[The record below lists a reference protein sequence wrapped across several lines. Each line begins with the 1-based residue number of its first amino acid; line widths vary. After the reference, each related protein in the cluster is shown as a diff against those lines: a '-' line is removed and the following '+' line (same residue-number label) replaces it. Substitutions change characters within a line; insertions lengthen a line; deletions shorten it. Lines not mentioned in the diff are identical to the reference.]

1 MRNEKQY
8 IKNNIILKGYRIK
21 VVKDGMQTFNPTE
34 EMILA
39 DGWEEYIPPTP
50 TIEEGEP
57 DYSGIPYEELVE
69 MFIRERYSVSD
80 ELAILRQRDVKKDE
94 FDAYFAFCE
103 ECKARA
109 KEIIGEIATN

>member
-21 VVKDGMQTFNPTE
+21 VVKDGMQYFNPNE

-39 DGWEEYIPPTP
+39 DGWEEYVPPVPKET
-50 TIEEGEP
+50 EVK
-57 DYSGIPYEELVE
+57 YSYEELVE
-69 MFIRERYSVSD
+69 TFIRERYSVSD
-80 ELAILRQRDVKKDE
+80 ELALLRQREVKKDE

>member
-8 IKNNIILKGYRIK
+8 IKNNIIEKGCRIR
-21 VVKDGMQTFNPTE
+21 VVKDGMQYFNPSE

-39 DGWEEYIPPTP
+39 DGWEAYVPPVPSESEANYT
-50 TIEEGEP
+50 
-57 DYSGIPYEELVE
+57 YEELVE

-80 ELAILRQRDVKKDE
+80 ELALLRQRDVKKEE

-109 KEIIGEIATN
+109 KEIIGKSATN

>member
-21 VVKDGMQTFNPTE
+21 VVKDGMQYFNPNE

-39 DGWEEYIPPTP
+39 DGWKEYVPPVPKETEENYT
-50 TIEEGEP
+50 
-57 DYSGIPYEELVE
+57 YEELVE
-69 MFIRERYSVSD
+69 TFIRERYSVSD
-80 ELAILRQRDVKKDE
+80 ELALLRQRDVKKEE

-109 KEIIGEIATN
+109 KEIIVKSATN

>member
-8 IKNNIILKGYRIK
+8 IKNNIIEKGYRIR
-21 VVKDGMQTFNPTE
+21 VVKDGMQYFNPSE

-39 DGWEEYIPPTP
+39 DGWEEYVPPVPKETEVNY
-50 TIEEGEP
+50 T
-57 DYSGIPYEELVE
+57 YEELVE

-80 ELAILRQRDVKKDE
+80 ELALLRQRDVKKEE
-94 FDAYFAFCE
+94 FDSYFAFCE

-109 KEIIGEIATN
+109 KEIIGESATN

>member
-8 IKNNIILKGYRIK
+8 IKNNIIEKGYRIR
-21 VVKDGMQTFNPTE
+21 VVKDGMQYFNPSE

-39 DGWEEYIPPTP
+39 DGWEAYVPPVPKETEVNY
-50 TIEEGEP
+50 T
-57 DYSGIPYEELVE
+57 YEELVE

-80 ELAILRQRDVKKDE
+80 ELALLRQRDVKKEE
-94 FDAYFAFCE
+94 FNAYFAFCE

-109 KEIIGEIATN
+109 KEIIGESATN

>member
-8 IKNNIILKGYRIK
+8 IKNNIIEKGYRIK
-21 VVKDGMQTFNPTE
+21 VVKDGMQYFNPNE

-39 DGWEEYIPPTP
+39 DGWKEYVPPVPKET
-50 TIEEGEP
+50 EVK
-57 DYSGIPYEELVE
+57 YSYEELVE
-69 MFIRERYSVSD
+69 TFIRERYSVSD
-80 ELAILRQRDVKKDE
+80 EFALLRQRDVKKDE

-103 ECKARA
+103 ECKTRA